1 MYNSNMILIYST
13 THSISKFP
21 KYAKKEIL
29 GLILLAVAFIVLYV
43 SLDYMF
49 LPSILNYDKTNA
61 SSPMLKVSM
70 LFIYIVVA
78 VYIVGNSKN
87 DNNPDLNELDNA
99 MEIDYKMHKFSIKFN
114 NMLHK
119 DFVSLV
125 ILLIITI
132 VNIVVLYFGGLH
144 KYTLSTGY
152 ELTFEA
158 IMMFIGFIVLYLL
171 YVLMLFIFAE
181 FNPTENYV
189 RNNMLKY
196 ITVNADEVKFTNMKK
211 QVPPAP

>member
-1 MYNSNMILIYST
+1 MILIHST

-21 KYAKKEIL
+21 KYAKNEIAS
-29 GLILLAVAFIVLYV
+29 LILLAISFIILYV

-49 LPSILNYDKTNA
+49 LPSRLNYDEINA

-70 LFIYIVVA
+70 LFMYIVAA

-87 DNNPDLNELDNA
+87 DDNPDLNTLDNA
-99 MEIDYKMHKFSIKFN
+99 LEINYEMHRFSIKFN
-114 NMLHK
+114 NMLRK

-125 ILLIITI
+125 ILLIITV
-132 VNIVVLYFGGLH
+132 VNIVVLYFGGLQ

-152 ELTFEA
+152 ELTFET
-158 IMMFIGFIVLYLL
+158 IMMFVGFIVLYLL
-171 YVLMLFIFAE
+171 YVFMLFIFAE

-189 RNNMLKY
+189 KNNMLKY
-196 ITVNADEVKFTNMKK
+196 ITINTAEVKFTNVKK
-211 QVPPAP
+211 PATPAP